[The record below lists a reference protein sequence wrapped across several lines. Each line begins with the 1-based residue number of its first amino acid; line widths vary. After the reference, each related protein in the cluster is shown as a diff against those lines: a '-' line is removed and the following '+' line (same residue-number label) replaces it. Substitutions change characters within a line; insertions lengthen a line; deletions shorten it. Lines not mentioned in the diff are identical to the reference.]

1 MKRHMMVLRNKI
13 DLQVIDKLRNTK
25 LEITIS
31 FDVAMT

>member
-1 MKRHMMVLRNKI
+1 MKRHMI